1 MRREYVTT
9 RNAAAT
15 TTTIAING
23 GLKSTAGEF
32 DGGGKKDLLRI
43 DVGVGDGDG
52 DGDGAQ

>member
-15 TTTIAING
+15 TTTIAIKG

-43 DVGVGDGDG
+43 GDGDGDG